1 MNLIAA
7 KNFHY
12 CWRRALPLNGPG
24 SRFDWQT
31 DDSQWK
37 VNCCCWAHFGKTVHQ
52 DSACSRQST
61 EKSKNNTFELRKQY
75 DYANQEGKQNKQ
87 AAGNK

>member
-1 MNLIAA
+1 MNLITA

-12 CWRRALPLNGPG
+12 CWRRALPLSVPD

-37 VNCCCWAHFGKTVHQ
+37 VSYFWAHFGKTAHQ
-52 DSACSRQST
+52 DSACNRQST
-61 EKSKNNTFELRKQY
+61 EKSKNNTFEFRKQY
-75 DYANQEGKQNKQ
+75 DYANQEGKQNEEE
-87 AAGNK
+87 AGNK